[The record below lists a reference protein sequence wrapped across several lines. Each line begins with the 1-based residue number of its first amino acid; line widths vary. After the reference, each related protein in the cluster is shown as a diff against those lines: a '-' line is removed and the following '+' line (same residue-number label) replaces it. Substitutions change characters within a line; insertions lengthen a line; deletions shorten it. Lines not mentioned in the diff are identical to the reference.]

1 MTKRAPLKVPA
12 CIGQCN
18 KVGTEGH
25 ESCIFIDWSEAII
38 RTSPCRSGCPTQ
50 NHKSYADCCK
60 GIQIN
65 TGVLLTS
72 SGKSWEGELQAY
84 RDARS
89 QGIQPTGTTMAKVQE
104 ALDISD
110 ATGVAYQGDN
120 PYG

>member
-1 MTKRAPLKVPA
+1 MTYRSPDLPSKP
-12 CIGQCN
+12 
-18 KVGTEGH
+18 VGNTGVSLMKDGEWW
-25 ESCIFIDWSEAII
+25 IKY
-38 RTSPCRSGCPTQ
+38 SPHCRSGCPTQ
-50 NHKSYADCCK
+50 DHKSYADCCK